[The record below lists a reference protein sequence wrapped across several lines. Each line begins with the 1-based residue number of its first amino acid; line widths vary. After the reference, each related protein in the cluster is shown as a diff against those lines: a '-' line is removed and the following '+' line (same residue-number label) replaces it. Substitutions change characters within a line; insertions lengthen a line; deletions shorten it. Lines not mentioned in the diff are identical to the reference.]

1 MGVLADRNTGF
12 VSLSALSVGFMSGRC
27 GSEGPH
33 PASRLTVVLIL
44 LACLPGAAN
53 AAQDEVRKPVDAWL
67 GPSVMDF
74 DYKEYDNGGRLDHEH
89 GTLYG
94 LTGGLQ
100 AAREALLLEG
110 EISWF
115 GNDVNYDGQT
125 QDGVPVRTRTDE
137 RILDGQARV
146 GWRFRR
152 QDKLQYQLY
161 GGLGYR
167 DWQRDIRSTPAA
179 PGVKETYTWWYA
191 LIGGRGLYHVNQRT
205 TWLAEAQLMR
215 PVDPEIEVNFKNDL
229 DDTRLDLGSKPGV
242 RLSLAWRHE
251 LVSGWRLEIMPFY
264 TAWDIGRSQSRSLK
278 QNGVVVGSLYEP
290 RSETRNYGIQARLG
304 VSF

>member
-1 MGVLADRNTGF
+1 
-12 VSLSALSVGFMSGRC
+12 
-27 GSEGPH
+27 
-33 PASRLTVVLIL
+33 
-44 LACLPGAAN
+44 
-53 AAQDEVRKPVDAWL
+53 
-67 GPSVMDF
+67 MDF
-74 DYKEYDNGGRLDHEH
+74 DYKEYDNGERLDHEH

-94 LTGGLQ
+94 LAGGVQ
-100 AAREALLLEG
+100 AGREALLLEG
-110 EISWF
+110 EFSWF

-125 QDGVPVRTRTDE
+125 QAGTPVRTRTDE
-137 RILDGQARV
+137 RILDGQARA

-167 DWQRDIRSTPAA
+167 DWQRDITATPTAT
-179 PGVKETYTWWYA
+179 GVKETYTWWYA
-191 LIGGRGLYHVNQRT
+191 LLGGRGLYHMNQRT

-215 PVDPEIEVNFKNDL
+215 PIDPEIEVDFNNDL
-229 DDTRLDLGSKPGV
+229 DDTRLDLGSEPGV
-242 RLSLAWRHE
+242 WLSLAWQHE

-264 TAWDIGRSQSRSLK
+264 TAWDIGRSQSRPLK
-278 QNGVVVGSLYEP
+278 QNGVVVGNIYEP